1 MTTITKSAPLSY
13 RETEQQS
20 KTKSLG
26 PGKGPRGKDRDMT
39 KLERAIQRAFDKC
52 NLIGETVDIYEVLY
66 SYKAIAQLPDEEID
80 KIYDTIAEG
89 LGFTK

>member
-1 MTTITKSAPLSY
+1 MYMYMLTYTYKEHRAPPQ
-13 RETEQQS
+13 R
-20 KTKSLG
+20 
-26 PGKGPRGKDRDMT
+26 KDRDMT

-52 NLIGETVDIYEVLY
+52 NLIGEKVDIYEVLY